1 MIWVSYDADC
11 LHCHDNHWEKCAVII
26 TFSVVIDRGES
37 GVIRRAMV
45 VFVSLTM
52 FIAGKVVLLL
62 LYFLLE

>member
-1 MIWVSYDADC
+1 MSYDADC
-11 LHCHDNHWEKCAVII
+11 MHWHDNHWERCAVVI

-62 LYFLLE
+62 LYFLLG